1 MPDVEPQF
9 DSSISN
15 DAAILRLRGDWI
27 ARHSRTLER
36 LASWRAGG
44 VRKLQVDMGDV
55 QRLDT
60 FGAWSIESIRR
71 AAAASGAQA
80 EVVGVAE
87 RHASILHSLSRAEL
101 APAPAARKMALDP
114 VAWLGGL
121 LLEGVEY
128 TLALA
133 SLLGR
138 LVLSFL
144 AALAHPAR
152 LRWISVVHHLDRV
165 GLRAVPIIALI
176 TFLIGC
182 IIAQQGFFH
191 FQRFG
196 ASDYVIDLVTIL
208 VLREIG
214 VLLVTIMVAG
224 RSGSAYTAE
233 VGSMKMREEIDAL
246 RTMGLDPVDIL
257 ILPRVLAITIAAPM
271 LTFIGMV
278 SAMLGAGFV
287 AATYG
292 DMSVPIY
299 MERLRE
305 AATSNDFQVGMIKA
319 PVMALIIGTVAALE
333 GLRVQG
339 SAESLGLGATASVV
353 KSIFLVIVLDGVFA
367 VIFAWVGM

>member
-1 MPDVEPQF
+1 MPDVQPQVE
-9 DSSISN
+9 SSAS
-15 DAAILRLRGDWI
+15 DGAAILTLRGDWI
-27 ARHSRTLER
+27 ARHSSALER
-36 LASWRAGG
+36 LAAWRPQAASSL
-44 VRKLQVDMGDV
+44 RVDVSRIDS
-55 QRLDT
+55 LDT
-60 FGAWSIESIRR
+60 YGAWSIESIRR
-71 AAAASGAQA
+71 AASQSGAPA
-80 EVVGVAE
+80 EIVGVRD
-87 RHASILHSLSRAEL
+87 RHASILRSLGRIDL
-101 APAPAARKMALDP
+101 APAPPARATVVDPLARTGDALLAALDY
-114 VAWLGGL
+114 L
-121 LLEGVEY
+121 
-128 TLALA
+128 LALA

-138 LVLSFL
+138 LVISFMQV
-144 AALAHPAR
+144 LAHPSR
-152 LRWISVVHHLDRV
+152 LRWISVVHHIDRV
-165 GLRAVPIIALI
+165 GLRAVPIIALM

-191 FQRFG
+191 FRRFG
-196 ASDYVIDLVTIL
+196 ASDYVVDLVTIL

-214 VLLVTIMVAG
+214 VLLVTIMIAG

-271 LTFIGMV
+271 LTLLGMMA
-278 SAMLGAGFV
+278 AMVGAGFV

-292 DMSVPIY
+292 DMSAAIY

-339 SAESLGLGATASVV
+339 SAESLGLGATSSVV

-367 VIFAWVGM
+367 IIFAWVGM